1 MLSRSPLWLKQNKK
15 REKKHSGTHH
25 KASMVKW
32 WNTVSR
38 FPSVEF
44 VWFENV
50 NVILVIYIS
59 MYADVVCWQTACTN
73 DISALYASYHAVYA
87 YWVYIQICVRVN
99 KNVCQSYDWDVCL
112 WLRPFSTTLYLRF
125 YLSSFDT
132 HSHTHLHTYIHKNA
146 YGPLKWHGRT
156 APAECRNVWDHKF
169 DEVVFRWL
177 NIESVRSHNSYSPT
191 DRKQIYAC
199 MLVWY
204 HLYVYEWYV
213 RHAGYCEM
221 EIAANSISPMH
232 RYMDYLCKWIGNDF
246 GTQLFGS
253 TDKPV
258 YAHHKVL
265 VRNYVVNELQLG
277 NEQ

>member
-199 MLVWY
+199 MLMVSSICIWM
-204 HLYVYEWYV
+204 V
-213 RHAGYCEM
+213 RATCGILWNGNCCQFNF
-221 EIAANSISPMH
+221 ANASLHGLFMQMNWKRFRDSI
-232 RYMDYLCKWIGNDF
+232 
-246 GTQLFGS
+246 
-253 TDKPV
+253 
-258 YAHHKVL
+258 
-265 VRNYVVNELQLG
+265 VRIDG
-277 NEQ
+277 